1 MYLEPLH
8 CLIYFVDDRPGH
20 DLRYGLDSTKIRNKL
35 GWKPKR
41 EFDESL
47 KKTIDWYQEN
57 RDGWKNII
65 TDEMLD
71 PTPWKKY
78 RDQK

>member
-1 MYLEPLH
+1 MNKPKD
-8 CLIYFVDDRPGH
+8 LIYFVDDRPGH
-20 DLRYGLDSTKIRNKL
+20 DLRYGLDSTKIRNEL

-47 KKTIDWYQEN
+47 KNTIDWYQEN
-57 RDGWKNII
+57 RDWWEEII

-78 RDQK
+78 RD